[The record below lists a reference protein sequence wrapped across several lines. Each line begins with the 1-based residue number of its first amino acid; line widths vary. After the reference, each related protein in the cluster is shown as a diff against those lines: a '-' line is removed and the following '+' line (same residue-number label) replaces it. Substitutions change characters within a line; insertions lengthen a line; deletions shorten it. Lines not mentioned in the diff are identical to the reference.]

1 MKGQEMT
8 EIQNKQE
15 FIDATDSMGGSA
27 FPFVA
32 PAQTDKA
39 TGAILSVDIFPGM
52 TLRDWFAGQALTG
65 IYACR
70 DLQLATLHDQAK
82 TGTGDFDACMAK
94 QAYSQA
100 DAMIAARKA
109 GA

>member
-1 MKGQEMT
+1 MT

-15 FIDATDSMGGSA
+15 FIDATGSMGGSA

-52 TLRDWFAGQALTG
+52 TLRDWYAGQFLAGAATANEPLAFRGNPSQDEVDAALRSHWDDVSRAAF
-65 IYACR
+65 IA
-70 DLQLATLHDQAK
+70 
-82 TGTGDFDACMAK
+82 
-94 QAYSQA
+94 A
-100 DAMIAARKA
+100 DAFISARKA